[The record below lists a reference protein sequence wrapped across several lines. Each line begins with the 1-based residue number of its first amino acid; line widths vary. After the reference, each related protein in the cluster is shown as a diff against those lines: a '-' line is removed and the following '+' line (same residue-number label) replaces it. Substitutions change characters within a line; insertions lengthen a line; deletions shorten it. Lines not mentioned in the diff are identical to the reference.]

1 MLVDYHLH
9 TVFSGHAVGTI
20 DDYLAK
26 VEELG
31 IEEVC
36 FTEHTSRQYLPDEF
50 RRQIPDS
57 WMQDEELAVYLKLV
71 AAAATRTS
79 VRVKLGL
86 ETDYFAGHEEALARF
101 LDSLPLDFVLGT
113 VHFLPMYE
121 MRYISLVD
129 EEPAAFLVA
138 YFDYIKRAIE
148 SGLFDSIA
156 HIHLG
161 WQIVPWPSGRAGKT
175 VEKGLAQVVAAAA
188 THDVCLEI
196 NTRAFNFEGHGT
208 LDIYRRFMAMIA
220 DYGVPITLGSDA
232 HDPKDVGRNYPQVLR
247 TLRHYGIDEV
257 ATFEKRQRLMVP
269 VGDQLL
275 STAQGK

>member
-86 ETDYFAGHEEALARF
+86 ETD
-101 LDSLPLDFVLGT
+101 
-113 VHFLPMYE
+113 
-121 MRYISLVD
+121 
-129 EEPAAFLVA
+129 
-138 YFDYIKRAIE
+138 
-148 SGLFDSIA
+148 
-156 HIHLG
+156 
-161 WQIVPWPSGRAGKT
+161 
-175 VEKGLAQVVAAAA
+175 
-188 THDVCLEI
+188 
-196 NTRAFNFEGHGT
+196 
-208 LDIYRRFMAMIA
+208 
-220 DYGVPITLGSDA
+220 
-232 HDPKDVGRNYPQVLR
+232 
-247 TLRHYGIDEV
+247 
-257 ATFEKRQRLMVP
+257 
-269 VGDQLL
+269 
-275 STAQGK
+275 